1 LLANRNYQK
10 QSLIKTIIIA
20 AVSAR
25 PFVKA
30 AAAAGYNVI
39 ALDAFADAD
48 TLEASSRALR
58 VGYADG
64 RFQER
69 ELVETLQALDLS
81 DVAGLVYGS
90 GFETTPELL
99 DTVNEY
105 VPVIGNT
112 SQVLRNLKRPRQF
125 FMLLDVLKIPHPEV
139 SFKPLE
145 RATGWLYKQGGGS
158 GGTHIRKALPLSSIS
173 PARGHYFQ
181 REIKGTPVS
190 LLFAAN
196 GKQARAIGFNEQWL
210 SPTLTMPYRY
220 GGAVSHAVLPR
231 TVEQQLM
238 QIAQQ
243 ITNAIGLRG
252 LNSLDAVIEDEQV
265 YVLEVNPRLSATFD
279 LYQNHVSHTSGAD
292 LFTLHLQTCQGHDA
306 SWPHLAHVAKAHHVA
321 YAPYPLH
328 LPVDMTWPAWVADI
342 PAGESYI
349 AANQPVCT
357 ILAEADTAEDARK
370 LTLARE
376 AALRDIIQPY

>member
-1 LLANRNYQK
+1 MTNQ
-10 QSLIKTIIIA
+10 
-20 AVSAR
+20 
-25 PFVKA
+25 
-30 AAAAGYNVI
+30 
-39 ALDAFADAD
+39 AF
-48 TLEASSRALR
+48 RI
-58 VGYADG
+58 GYAEG
-64 RFQER
+64 RFHEQ
-69 ELVETLQALDLS
+69 ELVQTLQRLDLS
-81 DVAGLVYGS
+81 DAAGLVYGS

-99 DTVNEY
+99 DTINEY

-139 SFKPLE
+139 SFRPLE

-181 REIKGTPVS
+181 REIKGAPVS

-196 GKQARAIGFNEQWL
+196 GNQARAIGFNELWL

-220 GGAVSHAVLPR
+220 GGAVSHAVLPQA
-231 TVEQQLM
+231 VEQQLM
-238 QIAQQ
+238 HIAQQ
-243 ITNAIGLRG
+243 ITNAVGLRG
-252 LNSLDAVIEDEQV
+252 LNSLDAVIEDDEV

-279 LYQNHVSHTSGAD
+279 LYQGHAAQAAGAE
-292 LFTLHLQTCQGHDA
+292 LFSLHLQSCAGHEGN
-306 SWPHLAHVAKAHHVA
+306 WPQLAHGAKAHHVA

-328 LPVDMTWPAWVADI
+328 LPAGMSWPEWVADI
-342 PAGESYI
+342 PSGESYI

-357 ILAEADTAEDARK
+357 ILAEADTAEAARE
-370 LTLARE
+370 LALARE
-376 AALRDIIQPY
+376 EALRDIIQPY

>member
-1 LLANRNYQK
+1 MK
-10 QSLIKTIIIA
+10 A
-20 AVSAR
+20 AV
-25 PFVKA
+25 
-30 AAAAGYNVI
+30 AAGYNVI

-48 TLEASSRALR
+48 TREMASQVFR
-58 VGYADG
+58 VAYADG
-64 RFQER
+64 RFQEQ
-69 ELVETLQALDLS
+69 ELVQTLQALVLS
-81 DVAGLVYGS
+81 DLVGLVYGS

-99 DTVNEY
+99 DTLNEY

-181 REIKGTPVS
+181 REIKGAPVS
-190 LLFAAN
+190 LLFSAN
-196 GKQARAIGFNEQWL
+196 GKQARAIGFNALWL

-220 GGAVSHAVLPR
+220 GGAVSQAVLPQK
-231 TVEQQLM
+231 VEQQLI

-243 ITNAIGLRG
+243 ITNAVGLRG
-252 LNSLDAVIEDEQV
+252 LNSLDAIIEDDQV

-279 LYQNHVSHTSGAD
+279 LYQSHTSEASGAD
-292 LFTLHLQTCQGHDA
+292 LFSLHLQTSAGNDGN
-306 SWPHLAHVAKAHHVA
+306 WLHLAPVAKAHHVA

-328 LPVDMTWPAWVADI
+328 LPTGMVWPEWVADI
-342 PAGESYI
+342 PSGESHI

-357 ILAEADTAEDARK
+357 ILAEAGTAEEARN
-370 LTLARE
+370 LALARE